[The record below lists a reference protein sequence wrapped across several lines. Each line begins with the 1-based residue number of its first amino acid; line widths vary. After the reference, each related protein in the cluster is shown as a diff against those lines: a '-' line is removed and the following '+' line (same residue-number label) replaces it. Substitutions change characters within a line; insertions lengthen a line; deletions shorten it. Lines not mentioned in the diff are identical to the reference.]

1 MATTKHAVPS
11 DRQGG
16 QVDMFAERMQILWT
30 LQRLRAEKMESILA
44 MVWQIAIQCPRQK
57 QLAPLVGSERQNV
70 ASGSVQR
77 PHILPRAN
85 ARDLSIARRR
95 GRIWG
100 LRSPEECGP
109 RLTPGGKLK
118 VAAEFPFEAVLGKT
132 RRTEF

>member
-1 MATTKHAVPS
+1 METTKHAVPS

-57 QLAPLVGSERQNV
+57 QLAPLVCSERQNV

-100 LRSPEECGP
+100 LRSGNAVVG
-109 RLTPGGKLK
+109 RLALIRHRLRRRCRQ
-118 VAAEFPFEAVLGKT
+118 AAF
-132 RRTEF
+132 

>member
-11 DRQGG
+11 DGQRG
-16 QVDMFAERMQILWT
+16 QVVVFADRMQILWT

-57 QLAPLVGSERQNV
+57 QLAPLVCSKQQNV

-100 LRSPEECGP
+100 LRSGRRSP
-109 RLTPGGKLK
+109 RKKAIPSAWKGW
-118 VAAEFPFEAVLGKT
+118 P
-132 RRTEF
+132 R